1 MRGAPVIAVR
11 PTVRFRKSGARYIA
25 ETNRRGIELCR
36 EPLINKGSAFSPEER
51 QRLGLEGLLP
61 PSPKSMDEQ
70 VDRVLQI
77 LRSYAAP
84 IDRYIELAALQDRN
98 EHLFYRVLRDHLA
111 ELMPIV
117 YTPTVGE
124 ATQRFSAL
132 YRRGRGLWI
141 TPGHRGRI
149 GDVLR
154 NAGRTE
160 VRLIV
165 ATDNESILGVGDQGV
180 GGIDIAIGKLALYC
194 AAAGLHPA
202 LTLPI
207 SLDVGTDN
215 ETLLESPGY
224 LGWARRRLRGAD
236 YIEFLDEVVQAIKD
250 VFPRAILQ
258 WEDLRN
264 ENALRVL
271 DRYRSVLPSF
281 NDDIQGTGAVVAAG
295 VLSAARLSG
304 TAIRDHRFVVF
315 GAGAA
320 GLGIVRRL
328 RSLLVDAGVDDDVA
342 RRSLAVLDSRG
353 LIVEGGAS
361 DHGYKSEL
369 ALPRNAAAQTAL
381 VAGMELQTVLERFR
395 PHALIGTS
403 GVAGAFTEPM
413 VELMSRTH
421 SRPLILPLS
430 NPTALCEAQPADLI
444 RWSGGRAI
452 VATGS
457 PFDPVTFA
465 GREYR
470 IAQGNNVF
478 IFPGLGFGAIA
489 VEAREVS
496 PAMLRAATRA
506 VADQVT
512 TEDLAS
518 GLIYPPIE
526 RLPTVTSAVARAVAG
541 AAASRSAAD
550 PDQALD
556 ALAWIPEY
564 PEIATVDDCP

>member
-1 MRGAPVIAVR
+1 MTAVR
-11 PTVRFRKSGARYIA
+11 PTVRFSKSGARYIA
-25 ETNRRGIELCR
+25 ETNLRGVELCR
-36 EPLINKGSAFSPEER
+36 DPLINKGSAFSLEER

-61 PSPKSMDEQ
+61 SSPKTMDEQ
-70 VDRVLQI
+70 VDRVLRI
-77 LRSYAAP
+77 LRGYAAP
-84 IDRYIELAALQDRN
+84 IERYIELAALHDRN

-111 ELMPIV
+111 EFMPIV

-124 ATQRFSAL
+124 ASQRFSAL

-141 TPGHRGRI
+141 TPAHRGRI
-149 GDVLR
+149 RDLLH
-154 NAGRTE
+154 NTGRTE

-165 ATDNESILGVGDQGV
+165 ATDNESILGLGDQGA

-207 SLDVGTDN
+207 SVDVGTEN
-215 ETLLESPGY
+215 EELLKSPDY
-224 LGWARRRLRGAD
+224 LGWRQRRLRGAD
-236 YIEFLDEVVQAIKD
+236 YIEFLDEVVEAIRD
-250 VFPRAILQ
+250 VFPTAVLQ

-264 ENALRVL
+264 DNALRVL

-304 TAIRDHRFVVF
+304 SAIREQRFVVF

-320 GLGIVRRL
+320 GLGIVRQL
-328 RSLLVDAGVDDDVA
+328 RSLLCDAGVAEEVA
-342 RRSLAVLDSRG
+342 RRSVTVLDSQG

-369 ALPRNAAAQTAL
+369 ALPRDAAVQTGL
-381 VAGMELQTVLERFR
+381 IAGMGLQSVLERFR

-413 VELMSRTH
+413 IELMVRTH
-421 SRPLILPLS
+421 ARPLILPLS
-430 NPTALCEAQPADLI
+430 NPTVLCEAQPADLI
-444 RWSGGRAI
+444 RWTGGRAI

-457 PFDPVTFA
+457 PFEPVTFA
-465 GREYR
+465 GREHR
-470 IAQGNNVF
+470 IAQGNNAF

-489 VEAREVS
+489 VDAREIS
-496 PAMLRAATRA
+496 PAMLRAAARA

-526 RLPTVTSAVARAVAG
+526 RLPTVTSAVARAVAR
-541 AAASRSAAD
+541 ATPSRSAAS

-556 ALAWIPEY
+556 ALAWTPEY
-564 PEIATVDDCP
+564 PEIVAVDD